1 MQDFGVIDYYR
12 QGLVPYSPYV
22 ADNRMYNASAVS
34 FSAGNLARGGGLT
47 GSSDSKLWT
56 VSFWIKRVSDADTYR
71 VFNGNTTLGGGIA
84 TVQTRMA
91 VDISGSFQLL
101 GFNSTGAVIL
111 NILTSTGSVTVASS
125 WVNILASVD
134 MANSSN
140 RHLYINDVSDLA
152 TVTTYT
158 NDTIDFTYA
167 DWGVGGQPNSS
178 GLLNGAM
185 ADIWFAPG
193 VYIDFSVTAN
203 RRLFID
209 AQGRPVSLGPTG
221 AIPLGTPPLSYTRG
235 PASLAATNF
244 GTGGNYTVLGSLA
257 NNSPGPSR

>member
-47 GSSDSKLWT
+47 GSSDSKLWAISVWGKKNT
-56 VSFWIKRVSDADTYR
+56 DGVTYR
-71 VFNGNTTLGGGIA
+71 VFNGNTALGGGVA
-84 TVQTRMA
+84 TVRTRFA
-91 VDISGSFQLL
+91 FDSDGRFQFL
-101 GFNSTGAVIL
+101 GFNSAGTEIL
-111 NILTSTGSVTVASS
+111 NILTSSTALTVASS

-140 RHLYINDVSDLA
+140 RHIYVNDVSDLA

-178 GLLNGAM
+178 GLLDGAM
-185 ADIWFAPG
+185 ADVWFAPG

-244 GTGGNYTVLGSLA
+244 GTGGSYTVLGSLA